1 MIIAHLTKNALAS
14 QSRKVPTYSR
24 NEEEQISDEEE
35 DSDDESD
42 DDVDIIRE
50 LLENLSQKESEQ
62 VEEEDTSSGEE
73 EYVARVILPGG
84 STTWLGRRVRPRDI
98 QDFAYYY

>member
-1 MIIAHLTKNALAS
+1 M
-14 QSRKVPTYSR
+14 RKR
-24 NEEEQISDEEE
+24 DEEE
-35 DSDDESD
+35 DSYDESD

-50 LLENLSQKESEQ
+50 LLENLSQKENEH

-73 EYVARVILPGG
+73 EYVARVILPAG
-84 STTWLGRRVRPRDI
+84 STTRSGRRVRPRDI